1 MVATISPTMLADLR
15 RKGDK
20 VTLIDVRTPAE
31 YGEVHVDFAHNIPLD
46 RLDAKAVTA
55 LCGDGSVYFVCKSGN
70 RSQKA
75 CEKLLAVGLK
85 DVTSVE
91 GGTAACEAAGVPVV
105 RGRKVMSLERQV
117 RIAAGALVAVG
128 AALAAFGPET
138 PVNWQAIGAGLAGF
152 VGCGLVFAGVTDTCG
167 MAMLIARM
175 PWNQMSGGC
184 CRTVTTCSRAVLLG
198 LVLGAVSGT
207 AIAEHTKDSL
217 DAVKQAVQ
225 EQKAVIIDVREPDE
239 WQEGHLAGAS
249 LLPLSVLERGV
260 PPQEL
265 AKILPKDKVIYC
277 YCLAGGRCAEAASM
291 LKPLG
296 YDVRAIKP
304 GYPQLV
310 KAGFPAV
317 VGK

>member
-1 MVATISPTMLADLR
+1 MVATLSPATLADLR
-15 RKGDK
+15 RKGEK

-46 RLDAKAVTA
+46 RLDAKAVA
-55 LCGDGSVYFVCKSGN
+55 AVAGDGPVYFVCKSGN

-75 CEKLLAVGLK
+75 CEKLLAAGLN
-85 DVTSVE
+85 DVVSVE

-117 RIAAGALVAVG
+117 RIAAGALVAIG
-128 AALAAFGPET
+128 AALAAFGPD
-138 PVNWQAIGAGLAGF
+138 VMWQRIGMGLAGF
-152 VGCGLVFAGVTDTCG
+152 VGCGLMFAGIT
-167 MAMLIARM
+167 RM
-175 PWNQMSGGC
+175 PWNQASGGGS
-184 CRTVTTCSRAVLLG
+184 CRTGASCSRAVLLG

-207 AIAEHTKDSL
+207 ALAEHTKDSL
-217 DAVKQAVQ
+217 DTVKQAVAQ
-225 EQKAVIIDVREPDE
+225 QKAVIIDVREPEE
-239 WQEGHLAGAS
+239 WQQGHLAGAG
-249 LLPLSVLERGV
+249 LLPLSTLERGMA
-260 PPQEL
+260 PQEL
-265 AKILPKDKVIYC
+265 AKILPKDKIIYC
-277 YCLAGGRCAEAASM
+277 YCLAGGRCAEAAAM

-317 VGK
+317 VGT